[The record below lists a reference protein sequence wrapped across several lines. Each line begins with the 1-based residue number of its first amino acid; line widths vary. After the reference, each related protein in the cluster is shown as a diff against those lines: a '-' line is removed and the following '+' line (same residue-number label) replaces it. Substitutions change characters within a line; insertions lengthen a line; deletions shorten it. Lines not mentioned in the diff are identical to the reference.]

1 VGPLSPAAHDR
12 VGGPAPEPIRA
23 VVFDCDGV
31 LVDSERLA
39 APILSDALTAL
50 GLPTTPA
57 EVDRDFK
64 GRSWEDGLDVI
75 RARRGGAE
83 PWPEL
88 RERYRAALFAAF
100 DAELKPIPGVTQAL
114 DALEAASVSCC
125 VASSG
130 DHERIRRGL
139 RAAGLLDRF
148 HDAAI
153 FSAED
158 VARGKPAPDLFLH
171 AAVRSGFDPATT
183 VVVEDSPAGVQA
195 GVAAGMRVLGY
206 ADAAG
211 APALREAGAAAT
223 FADMARL
230 SALLGLAPAREKA

>member
-1 VGPLSPAAHDR
+1 VR
-12 VGGPAPEPIRA
+12 RA

-39 APILSDALTAL
+39 APILAELLSEL
-50 GLPTTPA
+50 GLPTTPQD
-57 EVDRDFK
+57 VDRDFK
-64 GRSWEDGLDVI
+64 GRSWEHGLTVI
-75 RARRGGAE
+75 RARRGDE
-83 PWPEL
+83 PIWPQL

-100 DAELKPIPGVTQAL
+100 DAQLAPIPGVVAAL
-114 DALEAASVSCC
+114 DALDAAGVPYC

-148 HDAAI
+148 PDASI
-153 FSAED
+153 FSVED

-171 AAVRSGFDPATT
+171 AAAAMGFDPART

-195 GVAAGMRVLGY
+195 GVAAGMLVLGY
-206 ADAAG
+206 AGADDADALRAAG
-211 APALREAGAAAT
+211 AQPFESMAALP
-223 FADMARL
+223 
-230 SALLGLAPAREKA
+230 ALLGVGTPR

>member
-1 VGPLSPAAHDR
+1 VLHAPADR
-12 VGGPAPEPIRA
+12 PVHA

-39 APILSDALTAL
+39 GPILAALLTEL
-50 GLPTTPA
+50 GLPTTA
-57 EVDRDFK
+57 ADVDRDFK
-64 GRSWEDGLDVI
+64 GRSWEHGLEVV

-100 DAELKPIPGVTQAL
+100 DAELTPVPGVLAALAAL
-114 DALEAASVSCC
+114 DAAGIARC

-139 RAAGLLDRF
+139 RAAGLLERF
-148 HDAAI
+148 PDAAI
-153 FSAED
+153 FSVED
-158 VARGKPAPDLFLH
+158 VAHGKPAPDLFLH
-171 AAVRSGFDPATT
+171 AAEQMGFDPATT
-183 VVVEDSPAGVQA
+183 VVVEDSVAGVQA

-206 ADAAG
+206 APDGSDPAPLRAAG
-211 APALREAGAAAT
+211 AEA
-223 FADMARL
+223 FADMTRL
-230 SALLGLAPAREKA
+230 PELVGAGRGVKKA